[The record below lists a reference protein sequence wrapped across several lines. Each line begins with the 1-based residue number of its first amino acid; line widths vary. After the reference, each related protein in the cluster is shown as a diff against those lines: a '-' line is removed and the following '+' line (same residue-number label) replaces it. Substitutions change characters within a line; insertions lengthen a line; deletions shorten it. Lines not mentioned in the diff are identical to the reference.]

1 MPLCGARIFIGKPRR
16 AAQTLVV
23 GYFNHFCGFYT
34 DKTKVQYTAVWSAAK
49 IAFDHVIALISANG
63 QSNAAATEEV
73 VSPMQQTLTPNER

>member
-1 MPLCGARIFIGKPRR
+1 MDGEDSKIANARNRVSQSFLR
-16 AAQTLVV
+16 LLD
-23 GYFNHFCGFYT
+23 